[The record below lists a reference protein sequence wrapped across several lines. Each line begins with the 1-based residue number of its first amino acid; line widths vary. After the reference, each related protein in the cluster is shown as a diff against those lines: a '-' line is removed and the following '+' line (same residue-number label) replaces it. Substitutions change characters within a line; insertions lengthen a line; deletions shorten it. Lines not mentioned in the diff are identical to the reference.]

1 MRPFLHRP
9 LLPRA
14 LALLLALSAAT
25 ELRAQDRADGPRVF
39 AVRGTELQH
48 ARRLVQ
54 QGDPLLRPALDRLV
68 ARADEALRMPPVSVV
83 QKKRLPPSGDR
94 HDYMSMGPYWWPDP
108 GKPDGLP
115 YIRRDGERN
124 PESYQDFDSPRWNAM
139 VEGARTL
146 ALAYHFTDREQ
157 YARQAARLLRV
168 WFLDPATRMNPH
180 LRYGQSIPGRTEGR
194 GIGIIDT
201 REIPQLVDAIGLLQ
215 RSPAWTS
222 AHQRGMER
230 WFAAYLDWLLTSE
243 LGVDEQNEHNNHGTW
258 YDAQALAMALFLGRD
273 ELAREIA
280 EQTKLR
286 RIDAHINARG
296 EQPHELER
304 TRSLSYSTMNLEGM
318 AQIAEMARHAGV
330 DLWGYRG
337 PGGGSIRAALDFL
350 APYADPAA
358 RWPHPQ
364 IQPVSPGPLLLHLRR
379 GALVYGDPRYRALA
393 ERVPPEQRRD
403 DPALLLYPR

>member
-1 MRPFLHRP
+1 MRQILH
-9 LLPRA
+9 LPVLAHA
-14 LALLLALSAAT
+14 LTLLALPSAAV
-25 ELRAQDRADGPRVF
+25 LHAQGAAPEPRVF
-39 AVRGTELQH
+39 AVRAAELQH
-48 ARRLVQ
+48 ARARVQ
-54 QGDPLLRPALDRLV
+54 QGDSLLRPALDRLV
-68 ARADEALRMPPVSVV
+68 AQADEALAMRPVSVV
-83 QKKRLPPSGDR
+83 QKRRLPPSGDR

-108 GKPDGLP
+108 ARPDGLP

-124 PESYQDFDSPRWNAM
+124 PESREDFDSSRWNAM
-139 VEGARTL
+139 SEAAWTL
-146 ALAYHFTDREQ
+146 ALAYHFTGREE

-168 WFLDPATRMNPH
+168 WFLDPATRMNPN
-180 LRYGQSIPGRTEGR
+180 LRFGQSIPGRTEGR

-201 REIPQLVDAIGLLQ
+201 REIPKLVDAIGLLQ
-215 RSPAWTS
+215 RSPAWTA
-222 AHQRGMER
+222 AHQDGMER
-230 WFAAYLDWLLTSE
+230 WFAGYLDWLLTSD
-243 LGVDEQNEHNNHGTW
+243 LGVDEQHEHNNHGTW
-258 YDAQALAMALFLGRD
+258 YDAQTLAMALFLDRE

-280 EQTKLR
+280 EQAKLR

-337 PGGGSIRAALDFL
+337 PGGGSIRAALDYL

-364 IQPVSPGPLLLHLRR
+364 IQPVSPGALLLHLRR
-379 GALVYGDPRYRALA
+379 GALVYRDPRYRTAA
-393 ERVPPEQRRD
+393 ERVPPEHLRG